1 MRGRNLLLNEEKKQK
16 LQSIKKSKLFILK
29 QTKSVIIII
38 KLLSET
44 RLEVNSVEE
53 KLTIRMAPTDQSDI
67 DALHKYIYKLGR
79 YQKMAETSVT
89 ITKETLKEQIGN
101 KTLESVI
108 AFLDDEPVGIGLF
121 YTLASGF
128 TGRTSMFLNIYYVEE
143 NLRGKGIGKAI
154 MAYLSKIS
162 LERGYERI
170 EWLCLNWNE
179 PSLRFYRG
187 IQSRE
192 IDTVITFRLMPD
204 DMKRLNEEVKA

>member
-1 MRGRNLLLNEEKKQK
+1 
-16 LQSIKKSKLFILK
+16 
-29 QTKSVIIII
+29 
-38 KLLSET
+38 
-44 RLEVNSVEE
+44 
-53 KLTIRMAPTDQSDI
+53 
-67 DALHKYIYKLGR
+67 
-79 YQKMAETSVT
+79 
-89 ITKETLKEQIGN
+89 
-101 KTLESVI
+101 
-108 AFLDDEPVGIGLF
+108 
-121 YTLASGF
+121 
-128 TGRTSMFLNIYYVEE
+128 
-143 NLRGKGIGKAI
+143 